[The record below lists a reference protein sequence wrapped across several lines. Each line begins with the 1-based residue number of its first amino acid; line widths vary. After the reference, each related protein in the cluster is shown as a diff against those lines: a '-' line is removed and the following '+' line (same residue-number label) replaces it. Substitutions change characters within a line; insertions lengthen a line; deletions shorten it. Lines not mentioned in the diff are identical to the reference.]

1 MSDFTPSNPLRI
13 AYVVTSDMAVKFF
26 EGQSAFLADNGFE
39 VHAICSPGPRLE
51 ALRLRG
57 ITPWAVPI
65 EREISPA
72 RDLLSL
78 WRLWRLFRRIRPDM
92 VVASTPKAGLLGT
105 VAARLVAVPHVQY
118 FLHGLRLETTT
129 GIKRWILMG
138 AEWIA
143 CHAAESVRC
152 VSPSLLARTVALG
165 LAPAARCMVIG
176 NGSADGIAMERYAAG
191 AQARFEAKQMRHE
204 FRIPAEAPVIGFV
217 GRLTRDKG
225 IRELY
230 EAFTRLH
237 SRFPDLR
244 LLLVGDF
251 ETGDP
256 VPEELRARIE
266 ADPSVLHT
274 GFVDN
279 VEHFYPAMDVMALPS
294 YREGLPTVLLEAQYA
309 EVPVVTTKATGA
321 VDAIVDGETGFHVP
335 VGDAGALASALDR
348 LLSDAELRSTMGAAG
363 RIWVE
368 KNFHRE
374 DLWREL
380 LAWYRSQSRPPHD
393 GAIHDRAISGLYSG
407 NSRISIF
414 KNIVDRS
421 LAALALFL
429 LSPLLLVL
437 ACLIWLRLGNP
448 VLLRQ
453 TRIGF
458 REKPFTIYKFRTMT
472 DDCDSR
478 GTLLNDTLRIT
489 RLGRFLRAWSLDEL
503 PQLWNV
509 LRGDMALVGPRPLL
523 HEYLPPS
530 HACRDR
536 RHEVKPGMTGWAQ
549 VNGRNDLTWEVK
561 LILDVWYVDH
571 RSLWLDIRILGL
583 TVLKVFQ
590 REGIGRDTFAT
601 VPTFTGDRPVAGSHE

>member
-1 MSDFTPSNPLRI
+1 MSSFTGSEPGPRI
-13 AYVVTSDMAVKFF
+13 AYVVTSDLAVKFF
-26 EGQSAFLADNGFE
+26 EGQSAFLAANGFE
-39 VHAICSPGPRLE
+39 VHAICSSGPRLE
-51 ALRLRG
+51 ALRREG
-57 ITPWAVPI
+57 ITPWAVPM

-78 WRLWRLFRRIRPDM
+78 WRLWRLFLRIRPDM

-105 VAARLVAVPHVQY
+105 VAARLAAVPHVQY

-152 VSPSLLARTVALG
+152 VSPSLLARTVALK
-165 LAPAARCMVIG
+165 LAPAARCTVIG

-191 AQARFEAKQMRHE
+191 AQARFEAKQVRRE
-204 FRIPAEAPVIGFV
+204 LRIPAEAPVIGFV

-225 IRELY
+225 IGELY
-230 EAFTRLH
+230 EAFTRLQ
-237 SRFPDLR
+237 SRYPDLR

-256 VPEELRARIE
+256 VPEGLRARIG
-266 ADPSVLHT
+266 ADPAVIHT

-279 VEHFYPAMDVMALPS
+279 VEHFYPAMDVMALPT

-309 EVPVVTTKATGA
+309 GVPVVTTKATGA
-321 VDAIVDGETGFHVP
+321 VDAIVDGETGLHVP
-335 VGDAGALASALDR
+335 VGDACAVASALDR
-348 LLSDAELRSTMGAAG
+348 LLGDAELRSTMGTAG
-363 RIWVE
+363 QTWVK

-380 LAWYRSQSRPPHD
+380 LTYYRSQLRSPR
-393 GAIHDRAISGLYSG
+393 DRASSRLYSG
-407 NSRISIF
+407 HSRISIF

-421 LAALALFL
+421 LAALALCL

-458 REKPFTIYKFRTMT
+458 REKPFTILKFRTMT

-478 GTLLNDTLRIT
+478 GTLLQDTLRIT

-523 HEYLPPS
+523 HEYLPPY
-530 HACRDR
+530 HTCRSR

-549 VNGRNDLTWEVK
+549 VNGRNELTWDVK

-590 REGIGRDTFAT
+590 REGIGQDTFAT
-601 VPTFTGDRPVAGSHE
+601 VPEFTGDRPVAGSRE